1 MRWIDPLLYPFSLLY
16 DFATRLRNWM
26 FDVRLKKEVEFSIP
40 TIVVGNL
47 SMGGTGKTPFVEL
60 LIRLFSEKYKICTL
74 SRGYG
79 RKTKGFILADD
90 ISSATQ
96 IGDEP
101 FQIYSKF
108 GHKINV
114 AVGEERILAIPEII
128 VQKPDTEAIFLDD
141 AFQHRYVKGDL
152 NILLTTFQKPFFK
165 DKIVPRGTLRE
176 AKEGAN
182 RADIIVVTK
191 CPAGLE
197 DDVKAK
203 FLIELR
209 KFNMGAK
216 IIFAGIKYGK
226 PQAVSSASN
235 GYCKN
240 VVLVSGIA
248 DDSLFKAEAKRK
260 YTVVKDFAFS
270 DHYHYKISDIKKIVE
285 CVKENPDSLILT
297 TEKDAV
303 KLKAPIFR
311 DYLEEIAIFAL
322 PIEISLSE
330 EDLFWLEKR
339 VSVAIKDKGY
349 IREI

>member
-1 MRWIDPLLYPFSLLY
+1 MRWFDPLLYPFSLLY
-16 DFATRLRNWM
+16 DTVTRLRNRM
-26 FDVRLKKEVEFSIP
+26 FDAGMKKSIEFSIP

-60 LIRLFSEKYKICTL
+60 LIRLFSEKYQICTL

-79 RKTKGFILADD
+79 RKTKGFFLADEN
-90 ISSATQ
+90 STASQ

-114 AVGEERILAIPEII
+114 SVGEERVLAIPEII
-128 VQKPDTEAIFLDD
+128 IQKPETEVIFLDD

-152 NILLTTFQKPFFK
+152 NIMLTTYQKPFFN
-165 DKIVPRGTLRE
+165 DKVVPLGTLRE
-176 AKEGAN
+176 AKEGAE
-182 RADIIVVTK
+182 RADVIVITK
-191 CPAGLE
+191 CPPDLE
-197 DDVKAK
+197 EDTKTSFSK
-203 FLIELR
+203 EII
-209 KFNMGAK
+209 KFNSEAK
-216 IIFAGIKYGK
+216 IIFAGLKYGN
-226 PQAVSSASN
+226 PIDLGFSSN
-235 GYCKN
+235 NEFKN

-248 DDSLFKAEAKRK
+248 DDSLLKKEAKEK
-260 YTVVKDFAFS
+260 YSIVKEFSFS
-270 DHYHYKISDIKKIVE
+270 DHHHYKINDVKKIVE
-285 CVKENPDSLILT
+285 FMKECPDSVILT

-311 DYLEEIAIFAL
+311 KYLEEIAIFAL

-330 EDLFWLEKR
+330 DDLLWLDKR
-339 VSVAIKDKGY
+339 VSEAIKDKGY

>member
-1 MRWIDPLLYPFSLLY
+1 MRWFDPLLYPFSLLY
-16 DFATRLRNWM
+16 DTATRLRNRM
-26 FDVRLKKEVEFSIP
+26 FDVGMKKGVEFFIP

-60 LIRLFSEKYKICTL
+60 LIRLFSEKHQICTL

-79 RKTKGFILADD
+79 RKTKGFILANENA
-90 ISSATQ
+90 SAAE

-101 FQIYSKF
+101 YQIYSKF
-108 GHKINV
+108 GQKINV

-128 VQKPDTEAIFLDD
+128 IQKPETEAIFLDD

-165 DKIVPRGTLRE
+165 DKIVPLGTLRE
-176 AKEGAN
+176 AKEGAG

-191 CPAGLE
+191 CPTGLE

-203 FLIELR
+203 FSIEIR
-209 KFNMGAK
+209 KFNAEAK
-216 IIFAGIKYGK
+216 IIFAGLKYGN
-226 PQAVSSASN
+226 PVAVGTASN
-235 GYCKN
+235 GDSKN

-248 DDSLFKAEAKRK
+248 DDSLFNAEAKK
-260 YTVVKDFAFS
+260 NYTVVKDFAFS
-270 DHYHYKISDIKKIVE
+270 DHHHYKISDIKKIVE
-285 CVKENPDSLILT
+285 SVKENPDSLILT

-311 DYLEEIAIFAL
+311 DYLEEIATFAL

-330 EDLFWLEKR
+330 EDLLWLEKR

>member
-1 MRWIDPLLYPFSLLY
+1 MSWFDPLLYPFSLLY
-16 DFATRLRNWM
+16 DFSTRFRNWM
-26 FDVRLKKEVEFSIP
+26 FDVGFKKEIVFSIP

-60 LIRLFSEKYKICTL
+60 LIRILSEKYQICTL

-79 RKTKGFILADD
+79 RKTKGFILADE
-90 ISSATQ
+90 SSTAFQ

-108 GHKINV
+108 GHKIKV
-114 AVGEERILAIPEII
+114 AVGEDRILAIPEII
-128 VQKPDTEAIFLDD
+128 AKIPYTETIFLDD

-165 DKIVPRGTLRE
+165 DKILPSGTLRE
-176 AKEGAN
+176 AKKGAG

-197 DDVKAK
+197 DEVKAK
-203 FLIELR
+203 FSTEIQ
-209 KFNMGAK
+209 KFNANAK
-216 IIFAGIKYGK
+216 IIFTRIKYGK
-226 PQAVSSASN
+226 PIAFGNVSNRVA
-235 GYCKN
+235 KN

-248 DDSLFKAEAKRK
+248 DDYLFRQEAKK
-260 YTVVKDFAFS
+260 KFIIIKEFSFS
-270 DHYHYKISDIKKIVE
+270 DHHHYKINDVKKIVAF
-285 CVKENPDSLILT
+285 VNDYPDSVILT

-311 DYLEEIAIFAL
+311 DYLTEIPTFAL
-322 PIEISLSE
+322 PIELSLSE
-330 EDLFWLEKR
+330 KDLLWLQNSISK
-339 VSVAIKDKGY
+339 VIKDKDY

>member
-1 MRWIDPLLYPFSLLY
+1 MRWLYPLLYPLSFLY
-16 DFATRLRNWM
+16 DVGTRFRNRM
-26 FDVRLKKEVEFSIP
+26 FDTGLKKSIEFSIP
-40 TIVVGNL
+40 TVVVGNL

-60 LIRLFSEKYKICTL
+60 LIRIFVESHQICTL

-79 RKTKGFILADD
+79 RKTNGFILADANA
-90 ISSATQ
+90 SAAQ

-108 GHKINV
+108 GFDINV

-128 VQKPDTEAIFLDD
+128 IQKPGTDIIFLDD

-152 NILLTTFQKPFFK
+152 SILLTTFQKPFFK
-165 DKIVPRGTLRE
+165 DKVLPLGTLRE
-176 AKEGAN
+176 GKKGAQ

-191 CPAGLE
+191 CPIGLE
-197 DDVKAK
+197 DDIK
-203 FLIELR
+203 FYFAAEIR
-209 KFNMGAK
+209 KFNAKAK
-216 IIFAGIKYGK
+216 IIFAGIKYGE
-226 PQAVSSASN
+226 PSATGIESN
-235 GYCKN
+235 HDFKN

-248 DDSLFKAEAKRK
+248 DDSLFRQKAKEE
-260 YTVVKDFAFS
+260 YVVVKEFTFS
-270 DHYHYKISDIKKIVE
+270 DHHHYRINDIKNIVSF
-285 CVKENPDSLILT
+285 VKESPNSVILT

-322 PIEISLSE
+322 PIEVSLSE
-330 EDLFWLEKR
+330 EDLLWLDER
-339 VSVAIKDKGY
+339 VSKAIKDKDY